1 VTGACP
7 ECVRRCR
14 LLAELG
20 PLLDYRSGRPQ
31 DLAEL
36 LGLDDQDLI
45 EALAGRRRGQLREW
59 HASREAGHMEP
70 CRGGIQLCRH
80 DEGYPAALREPWAP
94 AVLSVLGG
102 RERFA
107 ELIGRPA
114 VGFLD
119 TSEASDYGRAMAASL
134 ARGLAAA
141 GVTIVAGVRGP
152 LGGAAHDGAS
162 RAGSSL
168 AVLGEGLASV
178 RGRAEA
184 TVRLV
189 LDGGC
194 AVSEL
199 PWRSA
204 ARKWGPVA
212 CERIVTGL
220 GAATVV
226 VESRGEE
233 RELWAARLG
242 GPLGAVPGM
251 VTNPLASGPH
261 RLLAGGARLLRG
273 PSEVLALLHE
283 AGGEPPVATPI
294 APDPRLPPRVRGVLE
309 LVGAG
314 IDTPEGL
321 AAAATEGRLP
331 GCRDRGSPLELMA
344 ALGELEAIGALSRTE
359 EGRYVRRDPARDH
372 WL

>member
-1 VTGACP
+1 VSGACP
-7 ECVRRCR
+7 ECVRRCG

-20 PLLDYRSGRPQ
+20 PLLDYRTARPQ
-31 DLAEL
+31 DLAGL
-36 LGLDDQDLI
+36 LALDDRELI
-45 EALAGRRRGQLREW
+45 EALGGRRRARLREW
-59 HASREAGHMEP
+59 HASREAGRMEP
-70 CRGGIQLCRH
+70 FPDGMQLCRH
-80 DEGYPAALREPWAP
+80 DERYPAALAEAWAP

-102 RERFA
+102 GERFA
-107 ELIGRPA
+107 ALVGRPA
-114 VGFLD
+114 VAFLD
-119 TSEASDYGRAMAASL
+119 APEASDYGSAIAASL

-141 GVTIVAGVRGP
+141 GVTVVAGVRGR
-152 LGGAAHDGAS
+152 LGRAAHAGAAQ
-162 RAGSSL
+162 AGTSL
-168 AVLGEGLASV
+168 AVLGAGLASV
-178 RGRAEA
+178 RGRARA
-184 TVRLV
+184 AMRAV
-189 LDGGC
+189 LERGC

-204 ARKWGPVA
+204 ARKWGPIA

-226 VESRGEE
+226 IESRGDE

-251 VTNPLASGPH
+251 VTNPLTSGPH

-273 PSEVLALLHE
+273 SGDVLELLHE
-283 AGGEPPVATPI
+283 AGASPPVAAPI
-294 APDPRLPPRVRGVLE
+294 VPDPPLAPLMRGVLE

-314 IDTPEGL
+314 VDTPEGL
-321 AAAATEGRLP
+321 AGAASEGRLP
-331 GCRDRGSPLELMA
+331 GCSDRGRPLEVMA

>member
-1 VTGACP
+1 MTAACP
-7 ECVRRCR
+7 ECVRHCR

-20 PLLDYRSGRPQ
+20 PLLDYRTSRPQ

-36 LGLDDQDLI
+36 LGLGDQELI
-45 EALAGRRRGQLREW
+45 EALGGRRRAQLRDW
-59 HASREAGHMEP
+59 HRSREAGRMEP

-80 DEGYPAALREPWAP
+80 DQAYPVSLHEPWAP

-114 VGFLD
+114 VAFLD
-119 TSEASDYGRAMAASL
+119 APEASDYGRAMAASL

-152 LGGAAHDGAS
+152 LGRAVHAVAS
-162 RAGSSL
+162 RAGTSL
-168 AVLGEGLASV
+168 AVLGEGLATV

-184 TVRLV
+184 TLRLV

-233 RELWAARLG
+233 RELWAGRLG

-251 VTNPLASGPH
+251 VTNPLACGPH
-261 RLLAGGARLLRG
+261 RLLAGGARR
-273 PSEVLALLHE
+273 HRH
-283 AGGEPPVATPI
+283 AGG
-294 APDPRLPPRVRGVLE
+294 PRRG
-309 LVGAG
+309 GH
-314 IDTPEGL
+314 
-321 AAAATEGRLP
+321 
-331 GCRDRGSPLELMA
+331 RGSPAWILRSRKA
-344 ALGELEAIGALSRTE
+344 ARGDGCVGRTGGDRRVEPDRGGSLREARSGPRPLALTVVTGAQ
-359 EGRYVRRDPARDH
+359 VH
-372 WL
+372 I

>member
-1 VTGACP
+1 
-7 ECVRRCR
+7 
-14 LLAELG
+14 
-20 PLLDYRSGRPQ
+20 
-31 DLAEL
+31 
-36 LGLDDQDLI
+36 
-45 EALAGRRRGQLREW
+45 
-59 HASREAGHMEP
+59 
-70 CRGGIQLCRH
+70 
-80 DEGYPAALREPWAP
+80 
-94 AVLSVLGG
+94 
-102 RERFA
+102 
-107 ELIGRPA
+107 IGRPA
-114 VGFLD
+114 VAFLD
-119 TSEASDYGRAMAASL
+119 APEASDYGRAMAASL

-152 LGGAAHDGAS
+152 LGRAVHAVAS
-162 RAGSSL
+162 RAGTSL
-168 AVLGEGLASV
+168 AVLGEGLATV

-184 TVRLV
+184 TLRLV

-233 RELWAARLG
+233 RELWAGRLG

-251 VTNPLASGPH
+251 VTNPLACGPH
-261 RLLAGGARLLRG
+261 RLLAGGARLLRE
-273 PSEVLALLHE
+273 PSEVLELLYE
-283 AGGEPPVATPI
+283 AGASPLVAAPI
-294 APDPRLPPRVRGVLE
+294 APDPCLPPRVRGVLE

-331 GCRDRGSPLELMA
+331 GYSDRGRPLEVMA